1 MITTRAPDGAN
12 KIIIK
17 HHNDHDIFS
26 CPIHKEN
33 HLWYCK
39 LGSSPLLL
47 TSLVIV
53 QVAQKKR
60 KSIAA
65 AVCTD
70 GEKHQKP
77 NINLLKPVQPF
88 SFESGP
94 GSVSV
99 IPWRRC
105 FSAKMFQLQ
114 TIISTMVL
122 VPYLASTQ
130 KYSKWHFHQ
139 YIWSPINQSSQG
151 PKSIVKIRFCDQ
163 KVFEKNWRFYLLSA
177 LVMYFTALHH
187 WTLNFHWCE
196 DGSWVVL
203 VSFQTHSHT
212 QTFM

>member
-1 MITTRAPDGAN
+1 MLY
-12 KIIIK
+12 
-17 HHNDHDIFS
+17 
-26 CPIHKEN
+26 HKKN

-39 LGSSPLLL
+39 LGAIEPFVVDQPRHWS
-47 TSLVIV
+47 
-53 QVAQKKR
+53 QVAQKRKR
-60 KSIAA
+60 HCSRPPC
-65 AVCTD
+65 VCTD

-105 FSAKMFQLQ
+105 FSAKMFQLP

-130 KYSKWHFHQ
+130 KYSKWHFQ

-163 KVFEKNWRFYLLSA
+163 KVFEKIWRFYLLSA
-177 LVMYFTALHH
+177 LVMYFTVLHH

-203 VSFQTHSHT
+203 VSFQTHSHIH
-212 QTFM
+212 TFM

>member
-1 MITTRAPDGAN
+1 MLY
-12 KIIIK
+12 
-17 HHNDHDIFS
+17 
-26 CPIHKEN
+26 HKKN

-39 LGSSPLLL
+39 LGAIEPFVVDQPRHWS
-47 TSLVIV
+47 
-53 QVAQKKR
+53 QVAQKR

-130 KYSKWHFHQ
+130 KYSKWHFFSIYEVQ
-139 YIWSPINQSSQG
+139 SIQSIRAARDQNQLL
-151 PKSIVKIRFCDQ
+151 KFDFVIKRCLRKIGVFTFCLP
-163 KVFEKNWRFYLLSA
+163 W
-177 LVMYFTALHH
+177 
-187 WTLNFHWCE
+187 
-196 DGSWVVL
+196 
-203 VSFQTHSHT
+203 
-212 QTFM
+212 

>member
-130 KYSKWHFHQ
+130 KYSKWHFFSIYEVQ
-139 YIWSPINQSSQG
+139 SIQSIRAARDQNQLLKFDFVIKRCLRKFG
-151 PKSIVKIRFCDQ
+151 VFTFCLP
-163 KVFEKNWRFYLLSA
+163 W
-177 LVMYFTALHH
+177 
-187 WTLNFHWCE
+187 
-196 DGSWVVL
+196 
-203 VSFQTHSHT
+203 
-212 QTFM
+212 

>member
-1 MITTRAPDGAN
+1 MLY
-12 KIIIK
+12 
-17 HHNDHDIFS
+17 
-26 CPIHKEN
+26 HKKN

-39 LGSSPLLL
+39 LGAIEPFVVDQPRHWS
-47 TSLVIV
+47 
-53 QVAQKKR
+53 QVAQKR

-88 SFESGP
+88 SFDPGP

-105 FSAKMFQLQ
+105 FSAKMFQLP

-130 KYSKWHFHQ
+130 KYSKWHFQ

-151 PKSIVKIRFCDQ
+151 PKSIVKIRLFWS
-163 KVFEKNWRFYLLSA
+163 KSVWEKLAILSSVCPMTIMVASVLLKPT
-177 LVMYFTALHH
+177 LVMFYGNKLFGVIAKFMQKPQMAKTLLWSFS
-187 WTLNFHWCE
+187 WT
-196 DGSWVVL
+196 SV
-203 VSFQTHSHT
+203 
-212 QTFM
+212 

>member
-1 MITTRAPDGAN
+1 MLY
-12 KIIIK
+12 
-17 HHNDHDIFS
+17 
-26 CPIHKEN
+26 HKKN

-39 LGSSPLLL
+39 LGSIEPFVVDQPRHWS
-47 TSLVIV
+47 
-53 QVAQKKR
+53 QVAQKRKR
-60 KSIAA
+60 HCSGGPC
-65 AVCTD
+65 VCTD

-130 KYSKWHFHQ
+130 KYSKWHFFSIYEVQ
-139 YIWSPINQSSQG
+139 SIQSIRAARDQNQLL
-151 PKSIVKIRFCDQ
+151 KFDFVIKRCLRKIGVFTFCLP
-163 KVFEKNWRFYLLSA
+163 W
-177 LVMYFTALHH
+177 
-187 WTLNFHWCE
+187 
-196 DGSWVVL
+196 
-203 VSFQTHSHT
+203 
-212 QTFM
+212 